1 MMWSGI
7 GGSCDVD
14 GEVCPKYEEDE
25 ELASDEVGEGVA
37 SIMFVV
43 FSFFAVMYS

>member
-1 MMWSGI
+1 M
-7 GGSCDVD
+7 D
-14 GEVCPKYEEDE
+14 GEVCPKYDEEEE